1 MGLICWEKNTLN
13 IEEIACLF
21 IGADGDFNFTY

>member
-1 MGLICWEKNTLN
+1 MLGKKKKNTLN

-21 IGADGDFNFTY
+21 IDADGDFNFIY